1 MRTGNEVRASPD
13 SRSSSE
19 RGPSGSPA
27 RYGDTL
33 ELAVELPFETGAPME
48 AIRAAAAGEV
58 HE

>member
-1 MRTGNEVRASPD
+1 MRTGKEVRALRIHVVRANGVRPGH
-13 SRSSSE
+13 R
-19 RGPSGSPA
+19 A
-27 RYGDTL
+27 LGDTI